1 MRDFSE
7 ILKMRGFSASETSA
21 VRPVRSPADNE
32 AGEVAAPTRRPVQT
46 GSAWTLKDLPELE
59 EKLRAAGWRVTRRGN
74 ELICRSTTG
83 LGVQ

>member
-7 ILKMRGFSASETSA
+7 ILKMRGFSAGETEVVHPARSLSEGNGEA
-21 VRPVRSPADNE
+21 VAPPPQPAE
-32 AGEVAAPTRRPVQT
+32 K

-59 EKLRAAGWRVTRRGN
+59 EKMRAAGWRVTRRGN
-74 ELICRSTTG
+74 ELICRSARG